1 MLATHLDIIQ
11 ISLGRKVYRL
21 EEKHT
26 HTHTHI
32 HTYIHTHTH
41 THTHTCTHDS
51 DTFPLPTTELL
62 FSRVRLSVTPQ
73 TAAHQAS
80 LSFTISQNS
89 LKLMSIDS
97 VMQSNNLILIPSSSC
112 LQSFPASRSFP
123 ISRLFTSV
131 GQSIGTS
138 ASASVLPMNIQGW
151 FLLGL
156 TGLISFQSKRL
167 SRVFS
172 NNTVQKHQF
181 LGAQSTLWSNS
192 HIHVWLLEKP

>member
-21 EEKHT
+21 KEKHT
-26 HTHTHI
+26 HTHT
-32 HTYIHTHTH
+32 YTHTH
-41 THTHTCTHDS
+41 ACTHDS

-80 LSFTISQNS
+80 LSFTISQNL

-192 HIHVWLLEKP
+192 HIHVWLLEKL